1 MSIDSPLFAGEAERV
16 VGALTATESVVEAAV
31 DANETLDPVRSSEA
45 ASRGRGAVDDDD
57 DEVGAPLTLS
67 LAASWLSE
75 GNRAAFTVES
85 LVELLVIVVV
95 QEQDARCTAFV
106 ILSESNTIY

>member
-1 MSIDSPLFAGEAERV
+1 M
-16 VGALTATESVVEAAV
+16 
-31 DANETLDPVRSSEA
+31 DANDTLDPVRSSEA
-45 ASRGRGAVDDDD
+45 ASRGRGAVDNDD

-75 GNRAAFTVES
+75 GKRAAFTALS
-85 LVELLVIVVV
+85 LVGLLVIVVV

-106 ILSESNTIY
+106 ILSEFIAIY